1 MRPQG
6 VEVEQ
11 EVELMIR
18 VTGTTRRR
26 FRLSLVHLTILVYAG
41 LTVFFVLVAQ
51 AEPGLQSD
59 LTAITGQGAGHVSV
73 SPTARDRGEIF
84 HAQVTADV
92 HDARPNTTFTVTRFV
107 DQPPNGICTEAGGGL
122 TLGTFTTSEG
132 GAGAFHVERV
142 SPGETPGFQFDLD
155 FHVVGS
161 DGTLLKSGCMTVT
174 QK

>member
-1 MRPQG
+1 
-6 VEVEQ
+6 
-11 EVELMIR
+11 MIR
-18 VTGTTRRR
+18 PTGTARRR
-26 FRLSLVHLTILVYAG
+26 SRLSLVHLSILVYAG

-59 LTAITGQGAGHVSV
+59 LTPITGHGAGQVSV
-73 SPTARDRGEIF
+73 SPTAHDRGQTF
-84 HAQVTADV
+84 HAQVTVNV
-92 HDARPNTTFTVTRFV
+92 HDAQPNTNFTVTRFV
-107 DQPPNGICTEAGGGL
+107 DQPPDGICTEAGGGV

-132 GAGAFHVERV
+132 GAGAFHIERV

-155 FHVVGS
+155 FHVVGT

>member
-1 MRPQG
+1 MRLHFLKHAI
-6 VEVEQ
+6 V
-11 EVELMIR
+11 LAA
-18 VTGTTRRR
+18 
-26 FRLSLVHLTILVYAG
+26 LLAA
-41 LTVFFVLVAQ
+41 TVVVVAQ
-51 AEPGLQSD
+51 AEPGLQSE
-59 LTAITGQGAGHVSV
+59 LTAISGEGAGHVSV
-73 SPTARDRGEIF
+73 SPTARDRGETF
-84 HAQVTADV
+84 HAQVTVSV

-132 GAGAFHVERV
+132 GAGALHVERV

-155 FHVVGS
+155 FHVVGD

>member
-1 MRPQG
+1 MD
-6 VEVEQ
+6 
-11 EVELMIR
+11 IR
-18 VTGTTRRR
+18 ATRTTRRR
-26 FRLSLVHLTILVYAG
+26 FRLSHFQLTVLVCAG
-41 LTVFFVLVAQ
+41 LSAFFVLVAQ

-73 SPTARDRGEIF
+73 SPTARDRGETF
-84 HAQVTADV
+84 HVQVTVNVRGAQ
-92 HDARPNTTFTVTRFV
+92 PNTTFTVTRFV
-107 DQPPNGICTEAGGGL
+107 DQPPNGICTEAGGGV

-155 FHVVGS
+155 FHVVG
-161 DGTLLKSGCMTVT
+161 DEGTVLKSGCMTVT